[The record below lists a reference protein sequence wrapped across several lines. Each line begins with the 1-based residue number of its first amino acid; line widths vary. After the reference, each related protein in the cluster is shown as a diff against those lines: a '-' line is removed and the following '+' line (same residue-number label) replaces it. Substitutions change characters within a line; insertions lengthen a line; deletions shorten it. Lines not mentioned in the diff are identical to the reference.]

1 MILLKNFLVELWI
14 HYASFA
20 SAMPREVFSKI
31 SCFALLQYS
40 QENTCVGI
48 SFLTE
53 LQKKNFFKKMR
64 LIYRIF
70 PVKIAKLCFDK
81 NPR

>member
-53 LQKKNFFKKMR
+53 LQKKIFFKKNEAH
-64 LIYRIF
+64 IQDF
-70 PVKIAKLCFDK
+70 SCK
-81 NPR
+81 NCETLL